1 MTAPEISRELV
12 EWARLA
18 GYSLTPEDHSG
29 AALFWSDP
37 GGARSGSIRRNVDG
51 TPFAR
56 PERAAE
62 EQFALA
68 GSSAE
73 VIERHL
79 YGVFGWDIRHSKRL
93 PRIKTPR
100 RTNEIAR
107 GYQLND
113 EDAEGF
119 LQLTDEA
126 GTVVATAP
134 DGLTGV
140 TRLVELSHLISSS
153 SPDEIM
159 RSYESP
165 DGGPLFRV

>member
-1 MTAPEISRELV
+1 M
-12 EWARLA
+12 
-18 GYSLTPEDHSG
+18 
-29 AALFWSDP
+29 FWSDP
-37 GGARSGSIRRNVDG
+37 GGEIRFYIRTNVDG
-51 TPFAR
+51 TLSLTKA
-56 PERAAE
+56 ERAAE

-68 GSSAE
+68 GNSVE

-100 RTNEIAR
+100 RINEIVR
-107 GYQLND
+107 GYRIND

-119 LQLTDEA
+119 RQLTNEA

-134 DGLTGV
+134 DGLIGV
-140 TRLVELSHLISSS
+140 TTLVELSHLISAS